1 MRDVG
6 AFVTLPYVLKDKG
19 SAIGTPIDLSQRN
32 EGRCQLVNFREEHK
46 ALTKHISISLPPIL
60 VLSRCKDLLVHK
72 NQLFLEVC
80 P

>member
-1 MRDVG
+1 LSSRKIFIFSIPRAITCCKKPGASNLGWRVG
-6 AFVTLPYVLKDKG
+6 
-19 SAIGTPIDLSQRN
+19 RN
-32 EGRCQLVNFREEHK
+32 GGRGQLANLREEHK
-46 ALTKHISISLPPIL
+46 ALTKPISLSHFL